1 MKKTLFALSLLAA
14 AQANALVSYSGSI
27 DQGVTPPDDD
37 FAPGTPVL
45 FGREVT
51 IDQFAVIK
59 MTAVF
64 SEADY
69 LNAVITVGETK
80 FSNVIDGD
88 SITFEYGPGLLPFS
102 FFTLDTELGV
112 ANGGNQVAW
121 ELGGPNPFYAVTPVE
136 IDGDGLETFYIA
148 YNDNGFGDAASSDG
162 DLDDYVIR
170 VDVAAAPQVEVPEP
184 MPAML
189 LGLGL
194 VGIGLARLKARRA
207 K

>member
-27 DQGVTPPDDD
+27 DQGITPPDDD

-51 IDQFAVIK
+51 IDEFAIIK
-59 MTAVF
+59 MTAVY

-69 LNAVITVGETK
+69 TNAIITVGETK

-88 SITFEYGPGLLPFS
+88 SITFNYGPGLLPFS

-112 ANGGNQVAW
+112 TNGGNQTAW
-121 ELGGPNPFYAVTPVE
+121 ELGGPNPFFAVTPVE
-136 IDGDGLETFYIA
+136 IDLGVETFYLA
-148 YNDNGFGDAASSDG
+148 YNDNGFGDAASNDG

-170 VDVAAAPQVEVPEP
+170 VDVAAVPQVEVPEP

-194 VGIGLARLKARRA
+194 IGIGLTRFRKRA
-207 K
+207 

>member
-51 IDQFAVIK
+51 IDEFAIVK
-59 MTAVF
+59 MTAVY

-69 LNAVITVGETK
+69 TNAVITVGGTE
-80 FSNVIDGD
+80 FSDVITGD
-88 SITFEYGPGLLPFS
+88 SITFNYGPGLLPFS
-102 FFTLDTELGV
+102 FFTLDTGLGV

-121 ELGGPNPFYAVTPVE
+121 EAGGSNPFYAVTPVE
-136 IDGDGLETFYIA
+136 IDGDGLETFFVA
-148 YNDNGFGDAASSDG
+148 YDDGGFGDETGD
-162 DLDDYVIR
+162 DLDDYIIR
-170 VDVAAAPQVEVPEP
+170 VDIAAAPQVEVPEP

-194 VGIGLARLKARRA
+194 IGIGLTRMRR
-207 K
+207 KVQ

>member
-1 MKKTLFALSLLAA
+1 MKKTLFALSFLAA
-14 AQANALVSYSGSI
+14 AQANALVTFSGSI

-51 IDQFAVIK
+51 IDEFAIIK
-59 MTAVF
+59 MTAVY

-69 LNAVITVGETK
+69 TNAIITVGETK

-121 ELGGPNPFYAVTPVE
+121 EAGGINPFYAVTPVE
-136 IDGDGLETFYIA
+136 IDLGVETFFIA
-148 YNDNGFGDAASSDG
+148 YDDGGFGDETGD

-194 VGIGLARLKARRA
+194 IGMGLSRLKAR
-207 K
+207 KTK